1 SCTADTYSN
10 MTAQPQNDAIRL
22 NQRQIY
28 MHEAKQYPAPM
39 ASTSVT
45 RGFEAAAFP
54 KIVRELQDSS
64 LIVRQKALLASRELL
79 GSPMAA
85 VQCIAAGITP
95 AILALLQ
102 DRDPTVRVRAAGT
115 AEYIVTKELGARDL
129 CQHGGVQQL
138 VASLQD
144 SHTPVRDAAYRALIE
159 AARFDIVRRTMA
171 EQVGGGTAEQKLFW
185 TALQAALVQLM
196 ELVQRETPSR
206 ALLGLNLLNACV
218 QVRDNT
224 AALEQLVDAAKA
236 IPALVSL
243 LRPETTEL
251 AEQAAQLLGL
261 LTSRFEDAK
270 CKAVESGAVPRLLQ
284 LLDSPIL
291 QLASAAATALMTITV
306 ARDGKY
312 AVINTEGGLAKLVTQ
327 LNPLKQ
333 QLCVNVMIIIT
344 NLAEAPEARAVLARE
359 GAAARLSEIFGMAAE
374 TGLLRSTA
382 AQAIRQSG
390 QAG

>member
-1 SCTADTYSN
+1 

-45 RGFEAAAFP
+45 RGFEAAAIP

-138 VASLQD
+138 VACLQD

-171 EQVGGGTAEQKLFW
+171 EQ
-185 TALQAALVQLM
+185 AALVQLM
-196 ELVQRETPSR
+196 ELVQQETPSR

-382 AQAIRQSG
+382 AQAIRQCG
-390 QAG
+390 FTHLPYELLQGEELPEYLRFPAE

>member
-1 SCTADTYSN
+1 

-54 KIVRELQDSS
+54 KMVRELQDSS

-138 VASLQD
+138 VACLQD

-171 EQVGGGTAEQKLFW
+171 EQ
-185 TALQAALVQLM
+185 AALVQLM
-196 ELVQRETPSR
+196 ELVQQETPSR

-224 AALEQLVDAAKA
+224 VALEQLVDAAKA

-243 LRPETTEL
+243 LHPETSEL

-382 AQAIRQSG
+382 AHAIRQCG
-390 QAG
+390 FTHLPYELLQGAELPEYLRFPAE

>member
-1 SCTADTYSN
+1 

-54 KIVRELQDSS
+54 KMVRELQDSS

-138 VASLQD
+138 VACLQD

-171 EQVGGGTAEQKLFW
+171 EQ
-185 TALQAALVQLM
+185 AALVQLM
-196 ELVQRETPSR
+196 ELVQQETPSR

-270 CKAVESGAVPRLLQ
+270 CKAVE
-284 LLDSPIL
+284 
-291 QLASAAATALMTITV
+291 
-306 ARDGKY
+306 
-312 AVINTEGGLAKLVTQ
+312 
-327 LNPLKQ
+327 
-333 QLCVNVMIIIT
+333 
-344 NLAEAPEARAVLARE
+344 
-359 GAAARLSEIFGMAAE
+359 
-374 TGLLRSTA
+374 
-382 AQAIRQSG
+382 
-390 QAG
+390 

>member
-1 SCTADTYSN
+1 

-138 VASLQD
+138 VACLQD

-171 EQVGGGTAEQKLFW
+171 EQ
-185 TALQAALVQLM
+185 AALVQLM
-196 ELVQRETPSR
+196 ELVQQETPSR

-374 TGLLRSTA
+374 T
-382 AQAIRQSG
+382 
-390 QAG
+390 